1 MNSKIAAYVTVSIL
15 SFGLMGHTLA
25 LAGQERDRLKILDKY
40 KWNLADIYPDDQAWR
55 GAKEQLAK
63 ELPQMKMFQG
73 KLGTSAAT
81 LANALDK
88 YFGFDKELS
97 RLYVYAQMLSD
108 QDTRDATHLG
118 MKQEMIQLAAAEAAE
133 VAFLEPEILRFE
145 KGRVDKFIRNEPRL
159 KIYRFYLEDIA
170 RRSAHTLSA
179 AEEKL
184 LADMGPLAAASS
196 STYGILSNAD
206 FPFPSV
212 TLSDG
217 KVVKLDQAAFADL
230 RALPNRSDREKVMS
244 AFFAALGHFS
254 GTFGTTMNGEVQKV
268 LFQSKARKY
277 ESALEYSLNGPNIP
291 VSVYMRLIDGINKNL
306 PAFHRYLKLR
316 QRILGLDQ
324 LHYYDLYAPLV
335 GSVELTY
342 TPEQAQKLVLEAV
355 APLGSEYTSTVER
368 AYDSRWIDLF
378 PNEGKR
384 SGAYS
389 EGAAYDVHP
398 YMLINYNGKYTD
410 VSTVAHEMGHTMQ
423 SYFSN
428 KTQPYPLANYPIFV
442 AEVASTFNETL
453 LINHVLKNTKDDDTR
468 LSLLGNY
475 LENIKSTVFRQA
487 QFAEFELRMYEMAG
501 KGQPITGNALAK
513 LYLDITR
520 KYYGQ
525 DQGISIVDDYIAN
538 EWSYIPHFYRDFY
551 VFQYATSFA
560 ASMALSEKVI
570 GGDPGATK
578 RYLAF
583 LSAGGS
589 KYPIDLLKDAG
600 VDMTTDE
607 PLNLTIKAMNRVMD
621 EMDAILARRKG
632 QRPFF
637 DWVHAGYWVPI
648 RTLRSILRGNRQR
661 AQAVYAPI
669 E

>member
-1 MNSKIAAYVTVSIL
+1 MNRKIAAYVTISIL
-15 SFGLMGHTLA
+15 SFGLMGLTLT
-25 LAGQERDRLKILDKY
+25 LMGQERDRLKILDKY

-55 GAKEQLAK
+55 SAKEQLAK

-184 LADMGPLAAASS
+184 LADMGPLAGASS

-244 AFFAALGHFS
+244 AFFTALGHFS

-410 VSTVAHEMGHTMQ
+410 VSTLAHEMGHTMQ

-551 VFQYATSFA
+551 VFQYATSFT

-607 PLNLTIKAMNRVMD
+607 PLDLTIKAMNRVMD
-621 EMDAILARRKG
+621 EMDAILARRK
-632 QRPFF
+632 
-637 DWVHAGYWVPI
+637 
-648 RTLRSILRGNRQR
+648 
-661 AQAVYAPI
+661 
-669 E
+669 

>member
-1 MNSKIAAYVTVSIL
+1 MSRKIAAYVTISIL
-15 SFGLMGHTLA
+15 SFGLMGLTLT
-25 LAGQERDRLKILDKY
+25 LTGQERDRLKILDKY

-55 GAKEQLAK
+55 SAKEQLAK

-145 KGRVDKFIRNEPRL
+145 KGKVDKFIRNEPRL

-184 LADMGPLAAASS
+184 LADMGPLAGASS
-196 STYGILSNAD
+196 STYGIMSNAD

-217 KVVKLDQAAFADL
+217 KAVKLDQAAFADL

-244 AFFAALGHFS
+244 AFFTALGHFS

-410 VSTVAHEMGHTMQ
+410 VSTLAHEMGHTMQ

-551 VFQYATSFA
+551 VFQYATSFT

-607 PLNLTIKAMNRVMD
+607 PLDLTIKAMNRVMD
-621 EMDAILARRKG
+621 EMDAILARRK
-632 QRPFF
+632 
-637 DWVHAGYWVPI
+637 
-648 RTLRSILRGNRQR
+648 
-661 AQAVYAPI
+661 
-669 E
+669 